1 MLEAAFVAQGLVPGL
16 QKLTVY
22 AYHVFSICNIMQRNK
37 HDLLLFV

>member
-22 AYHVFSICNIMQRNK
+22 AYHVFSICNIVRNK